1 MPTPPSSRSR
11 AGSRDLLLLA
21 GALAAGVVAAAVAK
35 AQGRPSSRSGAGDE
49 GTAGPA
55 RGAGRAGIGA
65 GRDGVAAAGGADGD
79 ARLGPP
85 PPGVVQVAGPGMNG
99 APTPDRP
106 RLPTRTPLGRTRNPA
121 PAEDVVPTL
130 SVADIAPLAEAA
142 RASWTGGH
150 PAVPASAEDGAT
162 ATLEGTSAPVGDVR
176 STWGDAAGA
185 PGPATDGA
193 DPATTPGPAAA
204 GTPATNGT
212 VATADPAARP
222 AGLAGAAAGAAG
234 AGDGGA
240 GSATAAAGGT
250 SAVRQPAGG
259 RGATTRGGA
268 GPGRGGLLVAALV
281 AVVVAAIAVGLSAG
295 GDDGD
300 TRTAADPS
308 TATTAAPGA
317 TTEPGTSGAPVAAAP
332 PADPQEAF
340 GSAAVRLETAGTFAY
355 AGTVRA
361 LDVSPV
367 RPTLWLGTEV
377 AVNGEV
383 ELATARIHEVAV
395 AGSATDAVETVVDG
409 ATVWGREA
417 DSTEALL
424 SESFRPVPELS
435 GEVPARKGMSLVPGW
450 LTAVTGAVAGAP
462 DAQGR
467 ATIVGELPGDSLGDE
482 HGPVPD
488 AQVTLTFGPTGDPA
502 HVLLDAGEDL
512 RIDVELARLGEPMGV
527 TPPG

>member
-1 MPTPPSSRSR
+1 
-11 AGSRDLLLLA
+11 
-21 GALAAGVVAAAVAK
+21 
-35 AQGRPSSRSGAGDE
+35 
-49 GTAGPA
+49 
-55 RGAGRAGIGA
+55 
-65 GRDGVAAAGGADGD
+65 
-79 ARLGPP
+79 
-85 PPGVVQVAGPGMNG
+85 
-99 APTPDRP
+99 
-106 RLPTRTPLGRTRNPA
+106 
-121 PAEDVVPTL
+121 
-130 SVADIAPLAEAA
+130 
-142 RASWTGGH
+142 
-150 PAVPASAEDGAT
+150 
-162 ATLEGTSAPVGDVR
+162 
-176 STWGDAAGA
+176 
-185 PGPATDGA
+185 
-193 DPATTPGPAAA
+193 
-204 GTPATNGT
+204 
-212 VATADPAARP
+212 
-222 AGLAGAAAGAAG
+222 
-234 AGDGGA
+234 
-240 GSATAAAGGT
+240 
-250 SAVRQPAGG
+250 
-259 RGATTRGGA
+259 
-268 GPGRGGLLVAALV
+268 VAALV
-281 AVVVAAIAVGLSAG
+281 AVVGVVAIAVGLSAG
-295 GDDGD
+295 RDDGD

-308 TATTAAPGA
+308 IATTAAPGA
-317 TTEPGTSGAPVAAAP
+317 TTVPGTSGAPVAAAP

-482 HGPVPD
+482 YGPVPD